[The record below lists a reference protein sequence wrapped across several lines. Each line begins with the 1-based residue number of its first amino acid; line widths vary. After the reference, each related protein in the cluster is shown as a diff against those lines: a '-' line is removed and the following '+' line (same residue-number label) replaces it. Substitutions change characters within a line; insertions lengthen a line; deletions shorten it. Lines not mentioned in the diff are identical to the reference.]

1 MSDWKSLLK
10 ERFTTKDGRVEE
22 LHILQG
28 PTYPCAFYAGPI
40 LERYRLDGRGME
52 WQPRFNDTCFYHRTQ
67 DEALDE
73 IIRMR
78 AEFEL

>member
-10 ERFTTKDGRVEE
+10 ERFATKDGRIEE

-28 PTYPCAFYAGPI
+28 PTGAFYVGPI
-40 LERYRLDGRGME
+40 FERFHLGGRGIEYM
-52 WQPRFNDTCFYHRTQ
+52 PRFNDTYFYHRTQ

-73 IIRMR
+73 ITRMR
-78 AEFEL
+78 AEM

>member
-10 ERFTTKDGRVEE
+10 ERLTTKDGSAEE

-28 PTYPCAFYAGPI
+28 PTCPCEFYAGPI
-40 LERYRLDGRGME
+40 FERYRLDGRGME
-52 WQPRFNDTCFYHRTQ
+52 RQPRFNDTRFYHRTQ
-67 DEALDE
+67 DEALVE

-78 AEFEL
+78 VELET